1 MYNTSLEVNYDHD
14 DQYRALLSQVFY
26 SESLEYTD
34 TITTGMDYLWEK
46 TKSCPLFIKLY
57 VLGAAKL
64 MSEDPSMGL
73 AIMLSYDYFSDFHI
87 LLREW
92 FREPETVTESSI
104 QYQKLCEMLSKK

>member
-1 MYNTSLEVNYDHD
+1 MYNTSLEVNYDDD

-34 TITTGMDYLWEK
+34 TITSGMDYLWEK
-46 TKSCPLFIKLY
+46 TQTCPLFIKLY

-73 AIMLSYDYFSDFHI
+73 AILMSYDYFADFHA
-87 LLREW
+87 LLQLW
-92 FREPETVTESSI
+92 FRDPGTVSESCM
-104 QYQKLCEMLSKK
+104 QYQKLCEILTKK